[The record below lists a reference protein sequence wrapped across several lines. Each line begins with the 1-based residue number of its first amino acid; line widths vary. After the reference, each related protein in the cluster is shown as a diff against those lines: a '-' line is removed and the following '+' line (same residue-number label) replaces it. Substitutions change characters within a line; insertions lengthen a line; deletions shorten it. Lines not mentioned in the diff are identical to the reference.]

1 MRRFLGL
8 VGLLAFLGVPLASLT
23 HGGRTD
29 SLGCHHDR
37 KRGGYHC
44 HSGPLAGR
52 SFSSKSQAQAELRKQ
67 RSKSEPQTQ
76 GQARAAKSSGKTLA
90 ASQAKDHIGETA
102 TVCGKVVSTRY
113 SASSRGRPTF
123 LNLDKPYPNQV
134 FTVVIWGEN
143 RAKFGRPEK
152 DYKDKEICVTGKI
165 ESYRGK
171 PQNVVSELDQIKLK
185 GKKILEN

>member
-1 MRRFLGL
+1 MRRILGFA
-8 VGLLAFLGVPLASLT
+8 GLLTLLCVPAASFA

-29 SLGCHHDR
+29 SLGCHHNR
-37 KRGGYHC
+37 KAGGYHC
-44 HSGPLAGR
+44 HSGPLGGR
-52 SFSSKSQAQAELRKQ
+52 SFSSKSQAQAALRKL
-67 RSKSEPQTQ
+67 RSPSSEKQEKTE
-76 GQARAAKSSGKTLA
+76 RSTAKALTSSE
-90 ASQAKDHIGETA
+90 AKDHIGQRA

-123 LNLDKPYPNQV
+123 LNLDKPYPSQV

-152 DYKDKEICVTGKI
+152 NYKDKEVCVTGKI
-165 ESYRGK
+165 ESYRGM
-171 PQNVVSELDQIKLK
+171 PQTVVSELDQIKMK